1 MTTFASGTTASNAR
15 DGLTR
20 DALTV
25 LQPGFTGTTAPDWL
39 LRRLG
44 EGLAS
49 VGLFGRN
56 IASPEQLAALT
67 AQLRA
72 ERDDVLVAID
82 EEGGD
87 VTRLEVRTGSSFPG
101 NHALGAVDDVA
112 LTEEVARELGRRL
125 AACGVNLNWAP
136 SADVNSNPANPVIG
150 VRSFGAGTDLVARHT
165 AAYVTGL
172 QAAGVAAC
180 TKHFPGHGDT
190 AVDSHHALPRIDAD
204 LSVLQ
209 ARELVP
215 FRAAIAAGSRAVMSA
230 HILVPALDPERPAT
244 LSRRILTGLL
254 REELGYEGL
263 IVTDGMEMQAIAATY
278 GIERG
283 SVLAIAAGAD
293 AICVGGGLADD
304 DTVRR
309 LRDALVSAVRS
320 GELSEERLADA
331 ANRVRA
337 LAEWTASAAAARK
350 AATNGLNGSNTS
362 NIGGGTG
369 GASGSSGVNGTH
381 GSDVTGGANG
391 TGGADGP
398 AAASGL
404 AGSDGGT
411 DVTGGANASG
421 REGSDGG
428 TDVTGA
434 ANASGPEGPDGG
446 TDGAAEG
453 AVEVG
458 LVAAR
463 RALTV
468 TRSASH
474 TPLPG
479 APYVAA
485 FTPVA
490 NIAVG
495 DETPW
500 GVAAELARLL
510 PGTETGSFSGEDAGS
525 EALAAAD
532 GRPLVAVV
540 RDEHRHPWM
549 GAALDTLLASR
560 PDTVVVEMG
569 VPQSAPRGAL
579 HIATHGAA
587 RVCGRAAAEVIAGA

>member
-1 MTTFASGTTASNAR
+1 MTTFASGTDT
-15 DGLTR
+15 LTR

-25 LQPGFTGTTAPDWL
+25 LQPGFTGTSAPDWL

-101 NHALGAVDDVA
+101 NHALGAVDDVE
-112 LTEEVARELGRRL
+112 LTREVAAELGRRL

-136 SADVNSNPANPVIG
+136 SADVNSNASNPVIG
-150 VRSFGAGTDLVARHT
+150 VRSFGADPALVARHT

-172 QAAGVAAC
+172 QSAGVAAC

-190 AVDSHHALPRIDAD
+190 AVDSHHAMPRIDAD
-204 LSVLQ
+204 ASVL
-209 ARELVP
+209 ADRELSP
-215 FRAAIAAGSRAVMSA
+215 FRAAIAAGTRAMMSA
-230 HILVPALDPERPAT
+230 HILVPALDPDHPAT
-244 LSRRILTGLL
+244 LSRPVLTDLL
-254 REELGYEGL
+254 RGDLGYTGL

-304 DTVRR
+304 ETVRR
-309 LRDALVSAVRS
+309 LRDALVTAVRS
-320 GELSEERLADA
+320 GELPEARLAEA
-331 ANRVRA
+331 AERVRE
-337 LAEWTASAAAARK
+337 LARWTATVPR
-350 AATNGLNGSNTS
+350 
-362 NIGGGTG
+362 
-369 GASGSSGVNGTH
+369 
-381 GSDVTGGANG
+381 
-391 TGGADGP
+391 
-398 AAASGL
+398 
-404 AGSDGGT
+404 
-411 DVTGGANASG
+411 
-421 REGSDGG
+421 
-428 TDVTGA
+428 
-434 ANASGPEGPDGG
+434 
-446 TDGAAEG
+446 AEG
-453 AVEVG
+453 DSRPDVG

-463 RALTV
+463 RALRLTGAGEAAA
-468 TRSASH
+468 TEPF
-474 TPLPG
+474 TPLTEP
-479 APYVAA
+479 PYVAA

-500 GVAAELARLL
+500 GVAAELAHLL
-510 PGTETGSFSGEDAGS
+510 PGTETGSFAGEEAGR
-525 EALAAAD
+525 EALAAAA
-532 GRPLVAVV
+532 GRRVVAVV

-549 GAALDTLLASR
+549 AAAVDTLLRSR
-560 PDTVVVEMG
+560 PDTIVVEMG
-569 VPQSAPRGAL
+569 VPQANPRGAL
-579 HIATHGAA
+579 HIATFGAA
-587 RVCGRAAAEVIAGA
+587 RVCGRAAAEAIAGA

>member
-1 MTTFASGTTASNAR
+1 MTTFASGTET
-15 DGLTR
+15 LTR

-56 IASPEQLAALT
+56 IASREQLAALT

-101 NHALGAVDDVA
+101 NHALGAVDDAQLTRRVA
-112 LTEEVARELGRRL
+112 HELGRRL
-125 AACGVNLNWAP
+125 AECGVNLNWAP

-150 VRSFGAGTDLVARHT
+150 VRSFGADTALVARHT

-172 QAAGVAAC
+172 QSAGVAAC

-190 AVDSHHALPRIDAD
+190 AVDSHHALPRIDAGPP
-204 LSVLQ
+204 VLQ
-209 ARELVP
+209 ERELTP
-215 FRAAIAAGSRAVMSA
+215 FRAAIAAGTRAVMSA
-230 HILVPALDPERPAT
+230 HILVPALDPDLPAT
-244 LSRRILTGLL
+244 LSRKVLTELL
-254 REELGYEGL
+254 RGELGYDGL
-263 IVTDGMEMQAIAATY
+263 IVTDGMEMRAIAGTY

-304 DTVRR
+304 ETVRR
-309 LRDALVSAVRS
+309 LRDALVTAVRS
-320 GELSEERLADA
+320 GELAEERLADA
-331 ANRVRA
+331 AERVRV
-337 LAEWTASAAAARK
+337 LARWTAAARPQE
-350 AATNGLNGSNTS
+350 AAPQ
-362 NIGGGTG
+362 
-369 GASGSSGVNGTH
+369 
-381 GSDVTGGANG
+381 
-391 TGGADGP
+391 P
-398 AAASGL
+398 AA
-404 AGSDGGT
+404 GT
-411 DVTGGANASG
+411 D
-421 REGSDGG
+421 
-428 TDVTGA
+428 
-434 ANASGPEGPDGG
+434 
-446 TDGAAEG
+446 
-453 AVEVG
+453 VG

-468 TRSASH
+468 TGAEGFV
-474 TPLPG
+474 PLGEP
-479 APYVAA
+479 PYVAA
-485 FTPVA
+485 LTPTA

-500 GVAAELARLL
+500 GVAAELLRLL
-510 PGTETGSFSGEDAGS
+510 PGTETGSFAGQEAGRAALDAAG
-525 EALAAAD
+525 
-532 GRPLVAVV
+532 GRRIVAVV
-540 RDEHRHPWM
+540 RDEHRHAWM
-549 GAALDTLLASR
+549 ASALDTLLAER
-560 PDTVVVEMG
+560 PDTIVVEMG

-587 RVCGRAAAEVIAGA
+587 RVCGRAAAEVLAGA

>member
-1 MTTFASGTTASNAR
+1 MTTFASGTDT
-15 DGLTR
+15 LTR

-101 NHALGAVDDVA
+101 NHALGAVDDVE
-112 LTEEVARELGRRL
+112 LTREVAFEMGRRL

-136 SADVNSNPANPVIG
+136 SADVNSNPSNPVIG
-150 VRSFGAGTDLVARHT
+150 VRSFGADTALVARHT

-172 QAAGVAAC
+172 QSAGVAAC

-190 AVDSHHALPRIDAD
+190 AVDSHHSMPRIDATAP
-204 LSVLQ
+204 VL
-209 ARELVP
+209 ADRELSP
-215 FRAAIAAGSRAVMSA
+215 FRAAIAAGTRAMMSA
-230 HILVPALDPERPAT
+230 HILVPALDPDHPAT
-244 LSRRILTGLL
+244 LSRPVLTDLL
-254 REELGYEGL
+254 RGELGYTGL

-304 DTVRR
+304 ETVRR
-309 LRDALVSAVRS
+309 LRDALVAAVRA
-320 GELSEERLADA
+320 GELPEERLAEA
-331 ANRVRA
+331 AERVRE
-337 LAEWTASAAAARK
+337 LARWT
-350 AATNGLNGSNTS
+350 TT
-362 NIGGGTG
+362 
-369 GASGSSGVNGTH
+369 V
-381 GSDVTGGANG
+381 
-391 TGGADGP
+391 P
-398 AAASGL
+398 
-404 AGSDGGT
+404 
-411 DVTGGANASG
+411 
-421 REGSDGG
+421 
-428 TDVTGA
+428 
-434 ANASGPEGPDGG
+434 
-446 TDGAAEG
+446 AAEG
-453 AVEVG
+453 EVRADVG

-463 RALTV
+463 RALKV
-468 TRSASH
+468 TGAEGF
-474 TPLPG
+474 TPLTE

-510 PGTETGSFSGEDAGS
+510 PGTETGGYSGEEAGL
-525 EALAAAD
+525 EALQAAA
-532 GRPLVAVV
+532 GRRMVAVV

-549 GAALDTLLASR
+549 ATALDTLLRSR

-569 VPQSAPRGAL
+569 VPQAKPRGAL
-579 HIATHGAA
+579 YIATYGAA

>member
-1 MTTFASGTTASNAR
+1 MTTLASGTDT
-15 DGLTR
+15 LTR

-25 LQPGFTGTTAPDWL
+25 LQPGFPGTTAPDWL

-56 IASPEQLAALT
+56 IASPEQLSSLT
-67 AQLRA
+67 AQLRS

-87 VTRLEVRTGSSFPG
+87 VTRLEARMGSSFPG
-101 NHALGAVDDVA
+101 NHALGAVDDVN
-112 LTEEVARELGRRL
+112 LTREVAHELGRRL

-136 SADVNSNPANPVIG
+136 SADVNSNPSNPVIG
-150 VRSFGAGTDLVARHT
+150 VRSFGADPELVARHT

-172 QAAGVAAC
+172 QSAGVAAC

-204 LSVLQ
+204 SPVLEQ
-209 ARELVP
+209 RELLP
-215 FRAAIAAGSRAVMSA
+215 FRAAIAAGTRAVMSA
-230 HILVPALDPERPAT
+230 HILVPTLDPDRPAT
-244 LSRRILTGLL
+244 LSLNILTDLL
-254 REELGYEGL
+254 RGRLGYDGL

-304 DTVRR
+304 ETVRR
-309 LRDALVSAVRS
+309 LRDALVGAVRS
-320 GELSEERLADA
+320 GELPEERLAEA
-331 ANRVRA
+331 AERVRE
-337 LAEWTASAAAARK
+337 LARWTASAAAA
-350 AATNGLNGSNTS
+350 STS
-362 NIGGGTG
+362 
-369 GASGSSGVNGTH
+369 
-381 GSDVTGGANG
+381 D
-391 TGGADGP
+391 
-398 AAASGL
+398 
-404 AGSDGGT
+404 
-411 DVTGGANASG
+411 
-421 REGSDGG
+421 EGSASDP
-428 TDVTGA
+428 GA
-434 ANASGPEGPDGG
+434 AP
-446 TDGAAEG
+446 TAE
-453 AVEVG
+453 VTRVDIG

-468 TRSASH
+468 TGADDF
-474 TPLPG
+474 TPLTEP
-479 APYVAA
+479 PYVALL
-485 FTPVA
+485 TPVA

-510 PGTETGSFSGEDAGS
+510 PGTETAGFAGEDAGGV
-525 EALAAAD
+525 ALKAA
-532 GRPLVAVV
+532 GTRRIVVVV

-549 GAALDTLLASR
+549 AATLDTLLAAR

-569 VPQSAPRGAL
+569 VPQAPPRGAL

-587 RVCGRAAAEVIAGA
+587 RVCGHAAAEVIAGA